1 MIDPDVRPAVAA
13 DVEQLAWLER
23 EARTTLVDQ
32 RGGMRWL
39 ATHPER
45 GADWGATISNLDV
58 VVAHIGEVLVGYI
71 VLDARRD
78 IATVEDVYVTPQ
90 ARELG
95 FGDALL
101 AASIERAHERGAT
114 HLEGQAL
121 PGDRDTKNLYE
132 RASIKARLITVSTPL
147 AAR

>member
-1 MIDPDVRPAVAA
+1 MIDPDVRPADAA
-13 DVEQLAWLER
+13 DVEQLSWLEH

-32 RGGMRWL
+32 RGGTRWL
-39 ATHPER
+39 ATHAER
-45 GADWGATISNLDV
+45 GSGWGATISDLDV

-71 VLDARRD
+71 VLDARYD

-101 AASIERAHERGAT
+101 AASIERARERGAT

-121 PGDRDTKNLYE
+121 PGDRNTKNLYE
-132 RASIKARLITVSTPL
+132 RAAIKARLITVSTPL